1 MNSRLPFVLIAS
13 FAAGLTGCG
22 MNGSGN
28 TTSAAVPAVGKPIS
42 GVVFGGQQPVSGA
55 TVQLYAAGTTGTGS
69 GARAMLAQ
77 PVTTTP
83 SGNFTL
89 TSYSCNTGDQVYLV
103 GAGGN
108 AGAGTN
114 NAIALMA
121 ALGPCA
127 TLLANASTTFISVNE
142 VTTAGSVF
150 ALAPFMTGIT
160 NVGSD
165 SAHKNALAAAFAST
179 QTLVNTSNGAA
190 LLTSTGN
197 GIVPQATINSL
208 ANSIASCINSQPGD
222 SACPA
227 LFSQTTGSA
236 GTPADTIIAT
246 LNVALNPAAN
256 ASAIWLLGSGTPPFM
271 PTLHQAPSTWALAVQ
286 HPSDVLMY
294 HNDISRSGVQSYE
307 QALTPANVNST
318 QFGKLFTFPV
328 DSYLYAQPLYVGGI
342 GMPDGAVHNLVLA
355 ASSRGTVYAFDA
367 DGNNP
372 AAGYL
377 WSINYIPSG
386 ERYAAAADY
395 GNCGNPEE
403 SGIVGTPVI
412 DRASQTMYFVA
423 KSVTSSGSATFYHRL
438 HAVSL
443 IDGSE
448 QPGSPTIIAPA
459 LQGKGDGAANGTIPF
474 NGQRQNNRSA
484 LLLTTNASGAKTVW
498 VAYASHCD
506 IGPYHGLLLGFD
518 GSSLATTAI
527 FNNTPNGNDG
537 GFWGSNGGPAADA
550 QGNIFELSGNG
561 TFDSNTGGTDYGD
574 TALRLAPPAAGAQS
588 NLMTVTDSFTPSNQT
603 TLESKDL
610 DLGGSEPLLFTD
622 SASGVA
628 PNLMIASDKNGY
640 LYLLNRDNLGKF
652 NTGKNGID
660 GTNGDLQDWGGNS
673 TFIWNYS
680 FFNNTLYTGVPMN
693 AYAFTPGTSTTA
705 GSFNTTPI
713 ASYNHSND
721 APVISANGTANG
733 IVWILDSSAGLAA
746 YTPMLS
752 QLYSTGY
759 TSGAAQ
765 TPPTLVK
772 FTSPVI
778 ANGKVYVSGQGGL
791 AVYGLLP

>member
-1 MNSRLPFVLIAS
+1 MNSRIYLVLIAS

-28 TTSAAVPAVGKPIS
+28 SASSAAATPLVGKPIG
-42 GVVFGGQQPVSGA
+42 GVVRGGQQPIAGA
-55 TVQLYAAGTTGTGS
+55 QVQLYAAGTMGTGS
-69 GARAMLAQ
+69 AARAMLAQ
-77 PVTTTP
+77 PVPTTAG
-83 SGNFTL
+83 GNFTL
-89 TSYSCNTGDQVYLV
+89 TSYTCNAGDQVYLV
-103 GAGGN
+103 GMGGD
-108 AGAGTN
+108 AGAGPN
-114 NAIALMA
+114 SAIALMA

-127 TLLANASTTFISVNE
+127 TLQANAATTFISVNE
-142 VTTAGSVF
+142 VTTVGSVF
-150 ALAPFMTGIT
+150 AIAPFMKSIA

-165 SAHKNALAAAFAST
+165 SAHKNALAAAFANT
-179 QTLVNTSNGAA
+179 QTMVNTSNGSA
-190 LLTSTGN
+190 LATSTGN
-197 GIVPQATINSL
+197 GIVPQATIDAL

-222 SACPA
+222 NACPD

-236 GTPADTIIAT
+236 GTPADTIAAT
-246 LNVALNPAAN
+246 LNVALNPTAN

-271 PTLHQAPSTWALAVQ
+271 PTLPQAPSTWALTVQ
-286 HPSDVLMY
+286 HPSDVPMY
-294 HNDISRSGVQSYE
+294 HNDISRSGAQTYE
-307 QALTPANVNST
+307 QTLTPGNVNAT

-342 GMPDGAVHNLVLA
+342 GMPDGAVRNLVMA

-377 WSINYIPSG
+377 WSVNYIPSG

-395 GNCGNPEE
+395 SNCGNPEE

-412 DRASQTMYFVA
+412 DRPSQTMYFVV
-423 KSVTSSGSATFYHRL
+423 KSVTSSGAAVFYHRL

-448 QPGSPTIIAPA
+448 QPGSPTVISPTFTGTGQGAVGGKIA
-459 LQGKGDGAANGTIPF
+459 F

-484 LLLTTNASGAKTVW
+484 LLLTTNSSGVKTVW

-518 GSSLATTAI
+518 GSSLAATAI
-527 FNNTPNGNDG
+527 FNNTPNGGDG
-537 GFWGSNGGPAADA
+537 GFWGSSGGPAADA

-574 TALRLAPPAAGAQS
+574 TALRLAPPASGAS
-588 NLMTVTDSFTPSNQT
+588 STLMTVTDSFTPSNQA

-628 PNLMIASDKNGY
+628 PNLMIAGDKNGY
-640 LYLLNRDNLGKF
+640 LYLLNRDNLGKY
-652 NTGKNGID
+652 NTGSNGID

-673 TFIWNYS
+673 TFIYNYS
-680 FFNNTLYTGVPMN
+680 FFNNVLYTGTPMH
-693 AYAFTPGTSTTA
+693 AYAFTPGTATTA

-713 ASYNHSND
+713 ASYGHSND
-721 APVISANGTANG
+721 APVVSANGTSNA
-733 IVWILDSSAGLAA
+733 
-746 YTPMLS
+746 
-752 QLYSTGY
+752 
-759 TSGAAQ
+759 
-765 TPPTLVK
+765 LVCRR
-772 FTSPVI
+772 I
-778 ANGKVYVSGQGGL
+778 RL
-791 AVYGLLP
+791 C